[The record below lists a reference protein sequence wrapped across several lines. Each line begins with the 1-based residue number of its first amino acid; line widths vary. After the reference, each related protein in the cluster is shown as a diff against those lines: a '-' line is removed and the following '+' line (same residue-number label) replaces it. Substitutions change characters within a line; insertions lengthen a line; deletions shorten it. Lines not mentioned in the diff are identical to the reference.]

1 MKKLAI
7 DQITNSFNF
16 NKNDKVLGPWCF
28 KENITLESVLK
39 NKYKKFYIENKIDQL
54 KGFKCCEEQYER
66 ILKKIAKYLKSQN
79 NSNFSLKFFE
89 NYVGY
94 WLLDFI
100 HLVHYSKR
108 LSDLYKSKYRN
119 EKIELLVKYKDANFE
134 FIDTLDYLNKTYKNT
149 KFFSHFVLTFILQ
162 NKPKKWNIKKL
173 QLDNKKIFYKK
184 KTSFFLKLKR
194 SISNLLFARVRL
206 VYGFN
211 IFEKIIISLILIFTK
226 PKIKFNKHN
235 NFCTLIKPSKLSAP
249 VNDLE
254 MIQLIKRYI
263 PKSFLEIY
271 KKKNNFFF
279 NCKDKVMLGS
289 SSSLLKDDEK
299 FEPLLFREL
308 GGKIISVQHGSA
320 YGDASVSLHHCH
332 EYLFDK
338 FISWGQVEHQNYKV
352 KFYPLPSPQLRKKIQ
367 PHKIKN
373 NKKIL
378 FVSTSNLFVQPKYL
392 KMRSFQESCNR
403 LKNSYLF
410 LKNIK
415 SRFHQHILY
424 KDSPFGHFSE
434 KELFKKNFK
443 NINFINKIPEN
454 YIPKVKLVIMNNY
467 STFFFKSLS
476 MNIPTILFC
485 EKNCWDSTSKAKKL
499 FNELNKVGIIYHD
512 PKKAAKKLNKNI
524 FDWWYSDKTQKARK
538 LFCNEFALSDRSTFK
553 TWIKFFLNG
562 KL

>member
-39 NKYKKFYIENKIDQL
+39 NKYKKFYIEDKIDQL

-211 IFEKIIISLILIFTK
+211 IFEKIIISLILIF
-226 PKIKFNKHN
+226 I
-235 NFCTLIKPSKLSAP
+235 
-249 VNDLE
+249 
-254 MIQLIKRYI
+254 
-263 PKSFLEIY
+263 
-271 KKKNNFFF
+271 
-279 NCKDKVMLGS
+279 
-289 SSSLLKDDEK
+289 
-299 FEPLLFREL
+299 
-308 GGKIISVQHGSA
+308 
-320 YGDASVSLHHCH
+320 
-332 EYLFDK
+332 
-338 FISWGQVEHQNYKV
+338 
-352 KFYPLPSPQLRKKIQ
+352 
-367 PHKIKN
+367 
-373 NKKIL
+373 
-378 FVSTSNLFVQPKYL
+378 
-392 KMRSFQESCNR
+392 
-403 LKNSYLF
+403 
-410 LKNIK
+410 
-415 SRFHQHILY
+415 
-424 KDSPFGHFSE
+424 
-434 KELFKKNFK
+434 
-443 NINFINKIPEN
+443 
-454 YIPKVKLVIMNNY
+454 
-467 STFFFKSLS
+467 
-476 MNIPTILFC
+476 
-485 EKNCWDSTSKAKKL
+485 
-499 FNELNKVGIIYHD
+499 
-512 PKKAAKKLNKNI
+512 
-524 FDWWYSDKTQKARK
+524 
-538 LFCNEFALSDRSTFK
+538 
-553 TWIKFFLNG
+553 
-562 KL
+562 